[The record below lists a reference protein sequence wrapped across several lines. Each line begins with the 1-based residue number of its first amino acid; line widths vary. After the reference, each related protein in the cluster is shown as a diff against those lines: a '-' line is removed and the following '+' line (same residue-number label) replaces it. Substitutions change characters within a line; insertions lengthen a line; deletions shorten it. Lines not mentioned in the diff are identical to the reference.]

1 LDGGTRMSNLSNSYP
16 KSTEDFILKK
26 ISEGFSYPEILKE
39 LQSKNKYTGNYNSF
53 KSYARKLKNRKG
65 LIVTQKNIKEL
76 DKKIIKYLDGKKHVN
91 KYDLQKHFS
100 VRKREIESSIQR
112 CRNIGH
118 EIILD
123 NDLVFISK
131 TNVREPEK
139 IPQLSNTEITFGI
152 VSDTHFGSKSCQ
164 ITALNKFADIMKKKG
179 VKHVFC
185 PGDLVAGYEVYPG
198 QIHDVYALSAQ
209 EQEETTLLNL
219 PTGFQWYVLGGNHD
233 YSYIKRGGGY
243 NIISVIASKRT
254 DVHYV
259 GFDSVTIPILN
270 NVDVLLAHPSGGLPY
285 SVSYR
290 LQKNIEQITISELQN
305 VVRGV
310 KDKPTIRFVL
320 LGHLHIQMQAL
331 FGSIWGAQCGTFE
344 GQTNYLKRK
353 GLIPA
358 IGGYIIKASL
368 GKNGMLKNFESKF
381 YLFDEIEDDW
391 KNYKHSI
398 PEQKITKPIFE

>member
-1 LDGGTRMSNLSNSYP
+1 MASSISSYS
-16 KSTEDFILKK
+16 KNTEDLIIRRL
-26 ISEGFSYPEILKE
+26 SEGFSYPEILNE
-39 LQSKNKYTGNYNSF
+39 LHLKKLYSGNYNSF
-53 KSYARKLKNRKG
+53 KSFARALKTRRG
-65 LIVTQKNIKEL
+65 LIENQKNFKEI
-76 DKKIIKYLDGKKHVN
+76 DKKILKFLDGRKVVKISE
-91 KYDLQKHFS
+91 LQKHFGG
-100 VRKREIESSIQR
+100 RKIELERSLQR
-112 CRNIGH
+112 CRNNGH
-118 EIILD
+118 EIVLDSD

-139 IPQLSNTEITFGI
+139 VSQLSCTEITFGV
-152 VSDTHFGSKSCQ
+152 VSDPHFGSKACQ
-164 ITALNKFADIMKKKG
+164 ITALNEFAEIMKKKG
-179 VKHVFC
+179 VKHIFC

-198 QIHDVYALSAQ
+198 QIHDVYAMSAK

-219 PTGFQWYVLGGNHD
+219 PTGFQWYILGGNHD

-243 NIISVIASKRT
+243 NIISVIASKRA

-270 NVDVLLAHPSGGLPY
+270 NVDVLLGHPSGGVPY
-285 SVSYR
+285 SASYR

-310 KDKPTIRFVL
+310 KDKPSIRFVL
-320 LGHLHIQMQAL
+320 LGHLHIQIQCL
-331 FGSIWGAQCGTFE
+331 FGSIWGAQCGCFE

-353 GLIPA
+353 GLIPS
-358 IGGYIIKASL
+358 IGGWIVKATL

>member
-1 LDGGTRMSNLSNSYP
+1 MANMTKSHP
-16 KSTEDFILKK
+16 KNTEDLILKRL
-26 ISEGFSYPEILKE
+26 SEGFSYPEILKE
-39 LQSKNKYTGNYNSF
+39 LKDKKMYQGNYNSF
-53 KSYARKLKNRKG
+53 KSFARILKTRHG
-65 LIVTQKNIKEL
+65 LIGQTKNIQDL
-76 DKKIIKYLDGKKHVN
+76 DKKLIKFLDGKKTVKIN
-91 KYDLQKHFS
+91 ELQEHFS
-100 VRKREIESSIQR
+100 GRKRDIERSIQR
-112 CRNIGH
+112 CRNVGH

-123 NDLVFISK
+123 NDVVFISK

-139 IPQLSNTEITFGI
+139 VPQLSSTEITFGV
-152 VSDTHFGSKSCQ
+152 VSDPHFGSKSCQ
-164 ITALNKFADIMKKKG
+164 ITALNEFAEIMKKKG
-179 VKHVFC
+179 VKHIFC
-185 PGDLVAGYEVYPG
+185 PGDLVTGFEVYPG
-198 QIHDVYALSAQ
+198 HIHDVYALSAQ

-219 PTGFQWYVLGGNHD
+219 PTGFKWYVLGGNHD

-243 NIISVIASKRT
+243 NIISVIASKRA
-254 DVHYV
+254 DVNYV

-270 NVDVLLAHPSGGLPY
+270 NVDVLLAHPSGGVPY

-310 KDKPTIRFVL
+310 KEKPSIRFVL

-358 IGGYIIKASL
+358 IGGYIIKATL
-368 GKNGMLKNFESKF
+368 GKNGLLKNFESKF

>member
-1 LDGGTRMSNLSNSYP
+1 MSNLSRSYS
-16 KSTEDFILKK
+16 KSTEDLI
-26 ISEGFSYPEILKE
+26 ISRLSDEYTYQEILKE
-39 LQSKNKYTGNYNSF
+39 LQSKNIYNGNYNSF
-53 KSYARKLKNRKG
+53 KSYARALKRRTG
-65 LIVTQKNIKEL
+65 LIEKTKNIQET
-76 DKKIIKYLDGKKHVN
+76 DKKILKFLDGRKVVSI
-91 KYDLQKHFS
+91 DELQNHFGG
-100 VRKREIESSIQR
+100 RKRDIERSIQR
-112 CRNIGH
+112 CRSNGH
-118 EIILD
+118 EIVLD
-123 NDLVFISK
+123 NDVVFISK

-139 IPQLSNTEITFGI
+139 VSQLSCTEITFGV
-152 VSDTHFGSKSCQ
+152 VSDPHFGSKACQ
-164 ITALNKFADIMKKKG
+164 ITALNEFAELMKKKG
-179 VKHVFC
+179 VKHIFC

-198 QIHDVYALSAQ
+198 QIHDVYAMSAK
-209 EQEETTLLNL
+209 EQEETTLLNM
-219 PTGFQWYVLGGNHD
+219 PTGFQWYILGGNHD

-243 NIISVIASKRT
+243 NIISVIASKRL

-259 GFDSVTIPILN
+259 GFDSATIPILN
-270 NVDVLLAHPSGGLPY
+270 NVDVLLGHPSGGVPY

-310 KDKPTIRFVL
+310 KDKPSIRFVL
-320 LGHLHIQMQAL
+320 LGHLHIQMQAM

-353 GLIPA
+353 GLVPC
-358 IGGYIIKASL
+358 IGGWIVKATL
-368 GKNGMLKNFESKF
+368 GKNGLLKNFDSKF